1 MQRAKMSSEKALV
14 KEVVTVSCSSFSF
27 SLFDLIRIIGG
38 CYFMRQQ
45 NFAVE
50 ISAEDRSDLDI
61 NEITKTVIKAG
72 GANYGSG
79 KN

>member
-1 MQRAKMSSEKALV
+1 
-14 KEVVTVSCSSFSF
+14 
-27 SLFDLIRIIGG
+27 
-38 CYFMRQQ
+38 MRQQ